1 MNKRQAKKLFRKYV
15 NNECTEQEKEL
26 LDNYLESFQDKSI
39 PLKQLNFE
47 SDIKSKIW
55 QKIVSE
61 TTEVEKEKKY
71 FSVKYLKYAAMLI
84 ALLSLSIWFLSTN
97 KKENQPPSLIISEQS
112 IILKTGDNK
121 KVVINTKGNQALISN
136 GQIIGEQN
144 GASISYKN
152 GKKET
157 ELVYN
162 EIEIPNGRTF
172 KLILS
177 DGTTV
182 HLNAGSTMKYPV
194 NFIQGASRE
203 IYLQGEAYFE
213 VTKDV
218 NHPFIVN
225 ANNIGV
231 KVLGTHFNVNSY
243 ENTDAYT
250 VLAEGSI
257 VVYNQLEKNNPEN
270 HKKIAPGQKAS
281 LLKQNIQVKNVD
293 ISQYL
298 GWMDGRLLF
307 NNENFM
313 NIVKKIE
320 RKYNVI
326 IENKYEKL
334 NELRFKGDFKN
345 ESIIDLL
352 DTFKES
358 AGFNYKIID
367 NKIIINKP

>member
-61 TTEVEKEKKY
+61 TTEGEKEKKY

-121 KVVINTKGNQALISN
+121 KVVINTKDNQALISN

-194 NFIQGASRE
+194 NFIQGTSRE

-218 NHPFIVN
+218 NHPFVVN

>member
-61 TTEVEKEKKY
+61 TTEGEKEKKY

-144 GASISYKN
+144 GASISYKK

-194 NFIQGASRE
+194 SFIQGTSRE

-218 NHPFIVN
+218 NHPFVVN

>member
-1 MNKRQAKKLFRKYV
+1 MNKRQAKRLFRKYV
-15 NNECTEQEKEL
+15 NNECSDAEKEL
-26 LDNYLESFQDKSI
+26 LDNYIESFQDKSV
-39 PLKQLNFE
+39 PLKELNFE
-47 SDIKSKIW
+47 SDIKNKIW
-55 QKIVSE
+55 QKIALE
-61 TTEVEKEKKY
+61 TIESKKENKL
-71 FSVKYLKYAAMLI
+71 FFVKYLKYAAVLI
-84 ALLSLSIWFLSTN
+84 AIFSLSIWFFRTD
-97 KKENQPPSLIISEQS
+97 KKENQSPPLVISEQP

-121 KVVINTKGNQALISN
+121 KVVINTNDKQALLNN
-136 GQIIGEQN
+136 GQIIGKQN
-144 GASISYKN
+144 GASISYTAN
-152 GKKET
+152 KEVT

-172 KLILS
+172 RLILS
-177 DGTTV
+177 DGTAV

-194 NFIQGASRE
+194 NFIPGKQRE

-213 VTKDV
+213 VSKDL
-218 NHPFIVN
+218 NHAFVVN

-243 ENTDAYT
+243 ENTEAYA
-250 VLAEGSI
+250 VLAEGSV
-257 VVYNQLEKNNPEN
+257 VVYNQLEKNNPKY

-281 LLKQNIQVKNVD
+281 LLQQNIEVKNVN
-293 ISQYL
+293 ISHYL
-298 GWMDGRLLF
+298 GWLDGRLLF

-320 RKYNVI
+320 RKYNVV
-326 IENKYEKL
+326 IENKYLKL
-334 NELRFKGDFKN
+334 NKLRFRGDFKN

-358 AGFNYKIID
+358 AGFNYKIVD

>member
-61 TTEVEKEKKY
+61 TTESEKEKKY

-121 KVVINTKGNQALISN
+121 KVVINTKDNQALISN

-194 NFIQGASRE
+194 NFIQGTSRE

-218 NHPFIVN
+218 NHPFVVN